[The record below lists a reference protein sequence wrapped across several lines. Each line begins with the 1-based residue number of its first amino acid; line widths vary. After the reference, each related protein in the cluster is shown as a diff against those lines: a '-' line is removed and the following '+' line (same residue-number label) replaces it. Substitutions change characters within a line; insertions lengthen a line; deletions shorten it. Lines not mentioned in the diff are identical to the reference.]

1 MAKDTGS
8 GNESS
13 GPLRVALVAFGD
25 PAFFERLLENPRQAL
40 DEVGD
45 ELQLSEDDKDEVERM
60 VERTLRDQSI
70 EDLRGLMPGLQIWK
84 LDFPIWPEI
93 C

>member
-25 PAFFERLLENPRQAL
+25 PAFFERLLENPRDAL

-45 ELQLSEDDKDEVERM
+45 ELRLSQDDKDQVVEM

-70 EDLRGLMPGLQIWK
+70 EDLRGLMPGIQIWK